1 MSETKQ
7 TEETHLRS
15 SREPLDPS
23 LYDLTLEA
31 LQFFKLETGIID
43 DEELKKHILAVQER
57 AYKVHQAYYPVRRF

>member
-15 SREPLDPS
+15 RREPLDPS
-23 LYDLTLEA
+23 LYDLTPEA
-31 LQFFKLETGIID
+31 LQFFKSETDITD

-57 AYKVHQAYYPVRRF
+57 AYKVDQLYYSVRRF